1 MRLWASIISVNAGA
15 ASDVTTAAMHTT
27 TINSTNVKP
36 CFMAP
41 RKTDPNLEYVRIMP
55 VMVPLP
61 VLRVIRKTRDSA
73 AGRGGAR
80 ANSGP

>member
-1 MRLWASIISVNAGA
+1 
-15 ASDVTTAAMHTT
+15 
-27 TINSTNVKP
+27 
-36 CFMAP
+36 MAP